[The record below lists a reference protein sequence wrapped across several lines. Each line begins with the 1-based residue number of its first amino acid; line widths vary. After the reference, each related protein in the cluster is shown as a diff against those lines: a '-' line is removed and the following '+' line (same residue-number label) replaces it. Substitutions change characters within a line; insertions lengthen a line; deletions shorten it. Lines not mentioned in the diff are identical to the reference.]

1 MKFNG
6 SNTGHNVRAQPADL
20 QAQNISLR
28 RQLDEL
34 MSEARRNER
43 KLRRFEALEL
53 RLIGIA
59 SLNEL
64 IKALVHPDT
73 AGFSWD
79 LVTLVLVDSDHEV
92 RRMVEDTSVKTS
104 GPANLVLVDSLA
116 DLDAIYPHSLFATLG
131 AYRASKHARLFPRAE
146 NRPQSVALL
155 PLIRYGKLIGSLNI
169 GSFNEERFAKG
180 SRTDFFEHFAAIVAI
195 CIENLLNIYRLKRQG
210 LTDTLTAVNNRRFFD
225 QRLREEVEVVKRS
238 KEPLSC
244 MMLDVD
250 HFKHINDSYGHQAGD
265 YVLRELAAII
275 RAQLR
280 GSDVLARY
288 GGEEFAVLLAKTPLD
303 VAQEIA
309 ERIRRSVAEFR
320 FVLANGLSFQVT
332 LSAGI
337 AALEPAYAGVDPQV
351 NSDWMIGHSDLC
363 LYDAK
368 RCGRNRV
375 QSRLVTGEPESMAQ
389 CA

>member
-1 MKFNG
+1 MKITWATAG
-6 SNTGHNVRAQPADL
+6 QSGRVQAPDL
-20 QAQNISLR
+20 QTQNASLR

-43 KLRRFEALEL
+43 KLRRFESLEL
-53 RLIGIA
+53 RLIGI
-59 SLNEL
+59 STLGEL
-64 IKALVHPDT
+64 VKALVHPDT

-92 RRMVEDTSVKTS
+92 RRMLEETSFKNS
-104 GPANLVLVDSLA
+104 EHASLVLVDSLA
-116 DLDAIYPHSLFATLG
+116 ELDAIYAHSLFATLG
-131 AYRASKHARLFPRAE
+131 AYRPNKHNRLFPRGEA
-146 NRPQSVALL
+146 RPQSVALL
-155 PLIRYGKLIGSLNI
+155 PLVRYGKLIGSLNI

-180 SRTDFFEHFAAIVAI
+180 ARTDFFEHFAAIVSI
-195 CIENLLNIYRLKRQG
+195 CIENLLNMHRLKRQG

-225 QRLREEVEVVKRS
+225 QRLREEIEVVKRS

-250 HFKHINDSYGHQAGD
+250 HFKRVNDTYGHQAGD
-265 YVLRELAAII
+265 HVLRELATII

-288 GGEEFAVLLAKTPLD
+288 GGEEFSVLLAKTPLD
-303 VAQEIA
+303 VAQEVA
-309 ERIRRSVAEFR
+309 ERIRRSVADFR
-320 FVLANGLSFQVT
+320 FTLAGGQAFSVT

-337 AALEPAYAGVDPQV
+337 AALEPMQSGGHTEVTG
-351 NSDWMIGHSDLC
+351 DWLIGHSDRC
-363 LYDAK
+363 LYEAK
-368 RCGRNRV
+368 RAGRNCV
-375 QSRLVTGEPESMAQ
+375 HSCIVTREPELAAQ